1 MGQPGSRQGLVG
13 AGRTRPG
20 RAATRERRG
29 RPAALMLGLL
39 VAAGMGQVARA
50 AETAGDAESLQ
61 ALKRQIAEQTERIE
75 ALKRSLAVEEASLV
89 EVRRALGLDAL
100 SRQRGGAASA
110 APDITPAA
118 AATGVNP
125 NAPVAPE
132 AVVQAPPQPVG
143 QAPSGELRPL
153 AVAPIFEQPG
163 VLTPK
168 GRFGIEP
175 SMQYSYSSSNRVAL
189 VGYTIIPAILIGLID
204 VREVKRNTFT
214 GTLTARYGLTNRVEL
229 EARVPYVYRS
239 DTGVG
244 RAFLQ
249 GAATNTTVFD
259 SSGHGI
265 GDVEATARY
274 QFNDGGAD
282 RPYYIGSLRYKSR
295 TGKDPFEVETSRA
308 VLGFQ
313 NDGVQTSLPT
323 GSGFHGV
330 QPALTVLYPS
340 DPAVF
345 FGTVSYLHSF
355 RRSHVVRQTDTG
367 PEELGSV
374 SPGGIFGFNFGMG
387 LALNDRSSFSI
398 GYDQASVGKTKLNGQ
413 VAPDSVRVQLGTL
426 LLGYSL
432 RLSAQRTLSL
442 SLGAGLTRDTPDL
455 TLTLRVPMSL

>member
-1 MGQPGSRQGLVG
+1 MTNVPASHHHPLS
-13 AGRTRPG
+13 AL
-20 RAATRERRG
+20 A
-29 RPAALMLGLL
+29 AALVMAFAPLG
-39 VAAGMGQVARA
+39 AAWSAESTVDADARLDSLRQQVA
-50 AETAGDAESLQ
+50 D
-61 ALKRQIAEQTERIE
+61 QTQRIE
-75 ALKRSLAVEEASLV
+75 ALRKAVAQEEASLN
-89 EVRRALGLDAL
+89 EVRRALGVEAL
-100 SRQRGGAASA
+100 SQRRGGAASG
-110 APDITPAA
+110 APNVTPAA
-118 AATGVNP
+118 ASTGINA
-125 NAPVAPE
+125 NAPDPVVAQS
-132 AVVQAPPQPVG
+132 ASPQPVG
-143 QAPSGELRPL
+143 QAPSTDNRQL
-153 AVAPIFEQPG
+153 VSIAPIFEQPG
-163 VLTPK
+163 LLTPK
-168 GRFGIEP
+168 GRFGLEP
-175 SMQYSYSSSNRVAL
+175 SVQYSYSSSNRVAL

-214 GTLTARYGLTNRVEL
+214 GTLTSRYGVTNRFEL

-249 GAATNTTVFD
+249 GAASNTTVFD

-265 GDVEATARY
+265 GDVEATGRY
-274 QFNDGGAD
+274 QLNDGGAD
-282 RPYYIGSLRYKSR
+282 RPYYIASLRFKSH
-295 TGKDPFEVETSRA
+295 TGKDPFEVVTSRA

-323 GSGFHGV
+323 GSGFYGV

-345 FGTVSYLHSF
+345 FGTASYLHSF
-355 RRSHVVRQTDTG
+355 RRGHVVRATDTG
-367 PEELGSV
+367 PENLGSV

-398 GYDQASVGKTKLNGQ
+398 GYDHASVGKTKLNGI
-413 VAPDSVRVQLGTL
+413 AAADSVRVQLGTL

-432 RLSAQRTLSL
+432 RLSSQRTVSL